1 MDSQQM
7 LEFAPDR
14 STAGFRLHACS
25 VFNWGTF
32 HERVQSFLPGGR
44 TAILTGANGS
54 GKSTLA
60 DALLTLLVEGRRR
73 NYNIASN
80 QAGARKERSEKD
92 YVLGAYSERH
102 DDDIGRGRRLYLR
115 KPGETYTVLLAH
127 FHNETFQS
135 HVSLAQVLWVGSSG
149 RVERAYLVEKR
160 KLTVEGDFNHLG
172 GPSEIRRNLRE
183 RGLEPID
190 TFSAYSQRFHDML
203 FLPRGKSPMDIFNQ
217 AVCIKDI
224 TNLTQFIRDY
234 MLDDGGAAEK
244 LDSLR
249 RNFDELRLTYERIET
264 ATRQLEAL
272 NEIHR
277 EHEEILAVRQQRDHW
292 NACNEALPLFFAEK
306 EIVLREREVER
317 LDAAHAKHRADKEI
331 AENEQERLSGEIASL
346 DKAIEDTSEGKRL
359 QKIDEELKHL
369 EPELKERRER
379 RERYDARLRDWQP
392 GLALDGENAFSTLVA
407 EIDRQ
412 RPKLEQEAERLSST
426 RAQRDAERQQ
436 QRADEEKLNGEIRY
450 LLDRRTNIP
459 SENANARS
467 FIAQSLGVEESAIP
481 FAGELLQVREQESR
495 WTGAI
500 ERLLRNFGLCLLVPE
515 ELRSKVDA
523 FVHAHRQKW
532 LVVYYPVPADVKA
545 PASAPLA
552 NTVAAKLEI
561 KPDAERFRPWI
572 ERELNR
578 RFAHTCLEE
587 AGEEFHTAESALTIN
602 GLIKQRGSE
611 RRKDDRHALEDRS
624 RHVLGWDNRAKIEAL
639 KERLQERIA
648 SGRNL
653 EREIDDIKTRETAI
667 RNRLKAAERLGDIA
681 ATWKEI
687 EWESVSLQME
697 TLRREAKELEKSSNA
712 LQTLRQQRA
721 GAVKKREAC
730 KKQFENAV
738 GELRG
743 VDDRRNRNN
752 QRLEACRTIVVASE
766 AADAETGTDGLGLR
780 DRLFGALTEL
790 LAFPLKDLDR
800 VDEAR
805 EQVGGE
811 VSKKRT
817 QTNNR
822 LYELSEKIK
831 RRMQHF
837 ADSPE
842 NLSRRDELVTEGLD
856 VPGYNDD
863 LYEPFGRL
871 RGHIMEEDLPKN
883 RTRFESLLHNNV
895 VEEVANF
902 DGLLDQQA
910 QRIQRRIGELN
921 EQLREI
927 AYDRTVDTFIALAPT
942 RTSDEHQRRFRDLR
956 RHALEGS
963 LNAGN
968 DRDELR
974 ERYQRIEHL
983 LRELEKDEAWTRR
996 VIDVRNWFEFRADEF
1011 FRSSGELR
1019 QSYSGSS
1026 GKSGGEKNR
1035 LASTILATAIAYQYG
1050 ISVDNRQSDTFRLV
1064 VVDEM
1069 FSKTDDEFSTYLLE
1083 LFKEFHLQLIIVQ
1096 PLDSKIHLVQ
1106 KYVERYHIV
1115 TRRGDVS
1122 AIRNMTVTE
1131 YEEARRDALETAV
1144 G

>member
-32 HERVQSFLPGGR
+32 HERVQNFAPDGR

-115 KPGETYTVLLAH
+115 KPGESYTVLLAH

-135 HVSLAQVLWVGSSG
+135 HVSLAQVLWIGSSG
-149 RVERAYLVEKR
+149 RVERAYIVEKR
-160 KLTVEGDFNHLG
+160 RLTIEVDFNHLG
-172 GPSEIRRNLRE
+172 GHGDIRRNLRE
-183 RGLEPID
+183 RGLEPLD
-190 TFSAYSQRFHDML
+190 TFSAYSQRFHEML

-272 NEIHR
+272 NAIHR
-277 EHEEILAVRQQRDHW
+277 EHEEILAVRQQRDYW
-292 NACNEALPLFFAEK
+292 NACHEALPLFFAEK
-306 EIVLREREVER
+306 EVVLREQEVER
-317 LDAAHAKHRADKEI
+317 LAAAHAKHRADKEI
-331 AENEQERLSGEIASL
+331 AETEQQRLSDEIVSL

-359 QKIDEELKHL
+359 QEIDGELKRL
-369 EPELKERRER
+369 EPELKDRRER

-392 GLALDGENAFSTLVA
+392 GLALDGENAFSALAA
-407 EIDRQ
+407 EIHRQ
-412 RPKLEQEAERLSST
+412 RPKLEKEGEQLAST
-426 RAQRDAERQQ
+426 RARREADLQ
-436 QRADEEKLNGEIRY
+436 QRRTEEEKLNSEIRY

-459 SENANARS
+459 SENAEARAL
-467 FIAQSLGVEESAIP
+467 IATSLGVGEETIP
-481 FAGELLQVREQESR
+481 FAGELLQVREEENR

-500 ERLLRNFGLCLLVPE
+500 ERLLRHFGLCLLVPE
-515 ELRSKVDA
+515 ELRAKVDA

-532 LVVYYPVPADVKA
+532 LVVYHPVPAEVEAADA
-545 PASAPLA
+545 ALPA
-552 NTVAAKLEI
+552 NTVAGKLEI
-561 KPDAERFRPWI
+561 KPDAERFRPWL
-572 ERELNR
+572 ERELTR
-578 RFAHTCLEE
+578 RFAHTCLED
-587 AGEEFHTAESALTIN
+587 AGEAFHAAETALTIN
-602 GLIKQRGSE
+602 GLIKQRGNQ
-611 RRKDDRHALEDRS
+611 RRKDDRHALDDRS
-624 RHVLGWDNRAKIEAL
+624 RHVLGWDNREKIEAL
-639 KERLQERIA
+639 KTRMEESITA
-648 SGRNL
+648 GRDVK
-653 EREIDDIKTRETAI
+653 REIDDIKTRETVI

-687 EWESVSLQME
+687 DWESVSLRME
-697 TLRREAKELEKSSNA
+697 SLRREAKELESSSNS
-712 LQTLRQQRA
+712 LQTLRQQRTEA
-721 GAVKKREAC
+721 IKKREAS
-730 KKQFENAV
+730 KKRFEKAI
-738 GELRG
+738 GELSIIE
-743 VDDRRNRNN
+743 DRQSRNN
-752 QRLEACRTIVVASE
+752 ERLESCRSIVTAAEE
-766 AADAETGTDGLGLR
+766 AEAGRDGLGPR
-780 DRLFGALTEL
+780 DRFGSLAEL

-805 EQVGGE
+805 EHVGGE
-811 VSKKRT
+811 ISKKRAHT
-817 QTNNR
+817 HSR
-822 LYELSEKIK
+822 LSELSEKIK

-837 ADSPE
+837 ADSQE

-856 VPGYNDD
+856 VPGYSDD

-871 RGHIMEEDLPKN
+871 REHIQAEDLPKN
-883 RTRFESLLHNNV
+883 QSRFESLLHNNV

-902 DGLLDQQA
+902 DGLLDQHA

-921 EQLREI
+921 EQLRDI
-927 AYDRTVDTFIALAPT
+927 AYDRTVDTYIALAPT

-968 DRDELR
+968 DREELR

-983 LRELEKDEAWTRR
+983 LRELERDEAWTRR

-1019 QSYSGSS
+1019 QSYSGAS

-1122 AIRNMTVTE
+1122 AIRNMTVAE
-1131 YEEARRDALETAV
+1131 YEEARREALETAA